1 MTSFHDKQSAIF
13 LQLAEH
19 FNQDSNTVKFVT
31 LLKHLGNSKSGNSAQ
46 YQDRVRISKQV
57 QARVDERQYTQ
68 YTGFFLIQEND
79 NRKKK
84 FEQLALEIGCL

>member
-68 YTGFFLIQEND
+68 END

-84 FEQLALEIGCL
+84 LEQLALEIGCL